1 MISIIMPVYNAGV
14 LLHTAVESVL
24 CQSFADFELLLVDDG
39 STDGSAALAHELAK
53 KDGRIRVLEQPNA
66 GICAARNLGLQHCR
80 GQWFTFCDDDDT
92 MLPHALETLLVL
104 AKSTGADVVRGGYR
118 LLRANAAGT
127 AVELPHPPGQAI
139 IIHKP
144 AGQGYLQFLQQ
155 SGPQFVWNAMYR
167 TNWLGHLRFD
177 ETCRKGLEDFAFNAA
192 VFQQADSA
200 AYTPQ
205 IVYEHLERQGSTSA
219 CGNPAAVQVRLQYL
233 PQWVQAEYTAAR
245 AWCPPQ
251 QLPKVWSAR
260 QAEFVTFVMHQLRDG
275 RLPPKAKAAAW
286 RSLQQALAACPHSRL
301 DFWYA
306 LRHNKK
312 AGCRTVFVP
321 YPPAGAVCLP
331 AKPGGETA
339 TMKTILVTGA
349 AGYIG
354 RHVVKKALDM
364 GYRVIASDFA
374 FKGVDERAE
383 FCDVPIFSGDKNI
396 YAALGKPDVCIHMA
410 WRDGFRHNAPSH
422 MKDLSSHVTFLNN
435 MAAGGLSDLT
445 VMGTM
450 HEVGYWEGA
459 IEDDTPC
466 NPLSQYGIA
475 KNALRQ
481 SMMLSLQ
488 GSSCNLH
495 WLRAYYITGDEAHGS
510 SIFAKIAQAELDG
523 KTTFPFTSGQ
533 NKYDFIDL
541 DELATMIVA
550 ASVQNKVNGIINVCT
565 GQPRTLADR
574 VEQFLR
580 DKNYKIKLD
589 YGVFPDRP
597 YDSPGV
603 WGDPT
608 KINAIIKRCRFGI
621 TNNRKG

>member
-1 MISIIMPVYNAGV
+1 MEQAPLISIIMPVYNAGV

-24 CQSFADFELLLVDDG
+24 RQSFADFELLLVDDG

-155 SGPQFVWNAMYR
+155 SGPQFVWNAMYC
-167 TNWLGHLRFD
+167 TNRLGHLRFD

-233 PQWVQAEYTAAR
+233 PRWVQAEYTAAR

-306 LRHNKK
+306 LRHNKNRVPHCFCSVPTCR
-312 AGCRTVFVP
+312 GCMPACQTGRRNCYNENHP
-321 YPPAGAVCLP
+321 CYRRSRLYRPPCC
-331 AKPGGETA
+331 
-339 TMKTILVTGA
+339 
-349 AGYIG
+349 
-354 RHVVKKALDM
+354 KKALDM

-410 WRDGFRHNAPSH
+410 WRDGFRHNASSH

-608 KINAIIKRCRFGI
+608 KINAILKDAGLA
-621 TNNRKG
+621 

>member
-1 MISIIMPVYNAGV
+1 MEQAPLISIIMPVYNAGV

-24 CQSFADFELLLVDDG
+24 RQSFADFELLLVDDG

-155 SGPQFVWNAMYR
+155 SGPQFVWNAMYC
-167 TNWLGHLRFD
+167 TNRLGHLRFD

-233 PQWVQAEYTAAR
+233 PRWVQAEYTAAR

-301 DFWYA
+301 DFWYGTA
-306 LRHNKK
+306 AQQKT
-312 AGCRTVFVP
+312 GCRTVFVP

-435 MAAGGLSDLT
+435 MAAGGLLDLT

-608 KINAIIKRCRFGI
+608 KINAILKDAGLA
-621 TNNRKG
+621 

>member
-1 MISIIMPVYNAGV
+1 MEQAPLISIIMPVYNAGV

-24 CQSFADFELLLVDDG
+24 RQSFADFELLLVDDG

-92 MLPHALETLLVL
+92 MLPYALETLLVL

-155 SGPQFVWNAMYR
+155 SGPQFVWNAMYC
-167 TNWLGHLRFD
+167 TNRLGHLRFD

-233 PQWVQAEYTAAR
+233 PRWVQAEYTAAR

-312 AGCRTVFVP
+312 QGAALFLFRTH
-321 YPPAGAVCLP
+321 LQ
-331 AKPGGETA
+331 GGETA

-608 KINAIIKRCRFGI
+608 KINAILKDAGLA
-621 TNNRKG
+621 

>member
-1 MISIIMPVYNAGV
+1 M
-14 LLHTAVESVL
+14 
-24 CQSFADFELLLVDDG
+24 
-39 STDGSAALAHELAK
+39 
-53 KDGRIRVLEQPNA
+53 LEQPNA

-155 SGPQFVWNAMYR
+155 SGPQFVWNAMYC
-167 TNWLGHLRFD
+167 TNRLGHLRFD

-233 PQWVQAEYTAAR
+233 PRWVQAEYTAAR

-312 AGCRTVFVP
+312 Q
-321 YPPAGAVCLP
+321 
-331 AKPGGETA
+331 
-339 TMKTILVTGA
+339 GA
-349 AGYIG
+349 ALFCSVPTCRGCMPACQTG
-354 RHVVKKALDM
+354 RRNCYNENHPCYRRSRLYRPPCCKKALDM

-435 MAAGGLSDLT
+435 MAAGGLSNLT

-608 KINAIIKRCRFGI
+608 KINAILKDAGLA
-621 TNNRKG
+621 

>member
-1 MISIIMPVYNAGV
+1 
-14 LLHTAVESVL
+14 
-24 CQSFADFELLLVDDG
+24 
-39 STDGSAALAHELAK
+39 
-53 KDGRIRVLEQPNA
+53 
-66 GICAARNLGLQHCR
+66 
-80 GQWFTFCDDDDT
+80 
-92 MLPHALETLLVL
+92 
-104 AKSTGADVVRGGYR
+104 
-118 LLRANAAGT
+118 
-127 AVELPHPPGQAI
+127 
-139 IIHKP
+139 
-144 AGQGYLQFLQQ
+144 
-155 SGPQFVWNAMYR
+155 MYC
-167 TNWLGHLRFD
+167 TNRLGHLRFD

-205 IVYEHLERQGSTSA
+205 IVYEHLERQSSTSA

-233 PQWVQAEYTAAR
+233 PRWVQAEYTAAR

-312 AGCRTVFVP
+312 QGAALFLFRI
-321 YPPAGAVCLP
+321 PPAGAVCLP

-608 KINAIIKRCRFGI
+608 KINAILKDAGLA
-621 TNNRKG
+621 